1 MLEKILV
8 CMDGSKAAEQIIHL
22 ITDDTRLVSS
32 KLTLFRVINLPDITI
47 PLSVPGEPG
56 VPISTG
62 VFRKQTQTR
71 EEEAASYL
79 QDVADEL
86 HKKGIDANYEVMP
99 GAAGDTIIH
108 YAIEND
114 ITLIALG
121 THGHNIARRFFV
133 GSTADFVIRHSPIP
147 VLVIRPGSV

>member
-8 CMDGSKAAEQIIHL
+8 CLDGSKTAGQIIDL
-22 ITDDTRLVSS
+22 ITGDKKLASS
-32 KLTLFRVINLPDITI
+32 KLILFRVVNPPDITI

-71 EEEAASYL
+71 EKEADSYL
-79 QDVADEL
+79 QNITDEL
-86 HKKGIDANYEVMP
+86 RKKGIDADYEAMP
-99 GAAGDTIIH
+99 GAAGDTIVH
-108 YAIEND
+108 YAIENG
-114 ITLIALG
+114 ITLIAMG
-121 THGHNIARRFFV
+121 THGHNVARRFFV

-147 VLVIRPGSV
+147 VLVIRPGVE